1 MTEGIL
7 IVLTHMT
14 QMYMWASCSA
24 SSEQLTCCCHQCV
37 MLTLATKSEIELL
50 DTVYIASARMHTT
63 TAQTDS
69 YFYLR
74 CEAYLG
80 RSSYP
85 MFSAAIQRVKQALRH
100 SILAILMAKGH
111 FLSTKV
117 ARNGGQGFAIC
128 NRISDVSVQ
137 ISDFL
142 L

>member
-69 YFYLR
+69 YFYLC
-74 CEAYLG
+74 CEACLAC
-80 RSSYP
+80 SSYF
-85 MFSAAIQRVKQALRH
+85 MFSAAIQLIKQAQRH
-100 SILAILMAKGH
+100 SISAILMAKGH
-111 FLSTKV
+111 FPSTKV
-117 ARNGGQGFAIC
+117 GRNGGQDFARCI
-128 NRISDVSVQ
+128 RITNV
-137 ISDFL
+137 FK
-142 L
+142 